1 MATELR
7 PAPTTSGRGDQEVL
21 LDVRNL
27 KMYFPLTRGIILQR
41 RIGWVKA
48 VDDISFQILRGET
61 LGLVGESGCGKSTT
75 GRAILQLYKPTAG
88 EVLFNGVDLTKL
100 APGEMRKMR
109 RHMQMIFQDPYAS
122 LNPRMTVGSIIA
134 EPMQIHNLVPKE
146 QRNQRVQELLEVV
159 GLNPYFANRYPHE
172 FSGGQRQRIGIARAL
187 AANPEFIVA
196 DEPVSALDVSIQ
208 AQIIN
213 LLEELQ
219 EKFHLTY
226 LFIAHDL
233 SVVRHISDRVAV
245 MYLGKIVELAD
256 RNALYDD
263 PLHPYTKALLSAVPI
278 PDPKIEK
285 KRERIILTGDVP
297 SPINPPSG
305 CRFHTRCP
313 YAMDVCAK
321 VEPRFVDQGGG
332 HFVACHL
339 YPGCTP

>member
-1 MATELR
+1 MATEVR
-7 PAPTTSGRGDQEVL
+7 PASTRSSPQQRDVL

-41 RIGWVKA
+41 RVGWVKA
-48 VDDISFQILRGET
+48 VDDISFQIYRGET

-88 EVLFNGVDLTKL
+88 QVFFNGIDLTKL
-100 APGEMRKMR
+100 PPGEMRKMR

-134 EPMQIHNLVPKE
+134 EPMQIHKLVPKE

-297 SPINPPSG
+297 SPINPPAG

-321 VEPRFVDQGGG
+321 VEPRFVDQGSG